1 MKIKRT
7 LSVSLAA
14 LMLAGAI
21 AVSALAAETDPA
33 NANTVDYID
42 EMIEGLKDLPADEN
56 GMPAVIAPA
65 PVADEGDNTV
75 DHVNDM
81 IKGLDGLS
89 TDENGMAPVIAP
101 APANHYT
108 VAKGDSLW
116 KIAQKYLGSG
126 KQWKELYEM
135 NRAAIKDPN
144 LIFAGQELT
153 IPGNTTVSGDVN
165 VAPPSPYIPC
175 ADLAEAEKLA
185 GFTLSVP
192 GAPDVIEAWEGVMIQ
207 AIYGDENETMRIRK
221 GTGSDDISGDYNI
234 YTEVETVDGVTIKGE
249 NDTFSLAVWEK
260 DGYTYSI
267 SVAQAL
273 SQADMLALVA
283 SVK

>member
-14 LMLAGAI
+14 LMLMSAAAI
-21 AVSALAAETDPA
+21 PALAAETTPA

-56 GMPAVIAPA
+56 GMPAVIAPN
-65 PVADEGDNTV
+65 PMADEGNDTV
-75 DHVNDM
+75 DHVDDM
-81 IKGLDGLS
+81 IKGLDNLP

-101 APANHYT
+101 VPADRYT
-108 VAKGDSLW
+108 VVKGDSLW

-126 KQWKELYEM
+126 QQWTELYEM
-135 NRAAIKDPN
+135 NRAAIKDPD
-144 LIFAGQELT
+144 LIFVGQALT
-153 IPGNTTVSGDVN
+153 IPGNTAVSGDVN

-192 GAPDVIEAWEGVMIQ
+192 GTPDVVEAWEGVMIQ
-207 AIYGDENETMRIRK
+207 AIYGGENETMRIRK
-221 GTGSDDISGDYNI
+221 GTGSDDISGDCNI

-249 NDTFSLAVWEK
+249 HDAFSLAIWEE
-260 DGYTYSI
+260 DGYSYSI

>member
-1 MKIKRT
+1 MKIKKT

-14 LMLAGAI
+14 LMLVGATAG
-21 AVSALAAETDPA
+21 SALAAETDPA
-33 NANTVDYID
+33 NADTVDYVD

-56 GMPAVIAPA
+56 GMPAVIAPN
-65 PVADEGDNTV
+65 PMADESDDTV
-75 DHVNDM
+75 EHVDEM
-81 IKGLDGLS
+81 IEGLDGLPA
-89 TDENGMAPVIAP
+89 DENGTAPVIAP
-101 APANHYT
+101 APADRYT
-108 VAKGDSLW
+108 VVKGDSLW
-116 KIAQKYLGSG
+116 KIAQEYLGSG
-126 KQWKELYEM
+126 RQWTELYEM
-135 NRAAIKDPN
+135 NRAAIKDPD
-144 LIFAGQELT
+144 LIFVGQTLT
-153 IPGNTTVSGDVN
+153 IPGNTAVSGDVN

-249 NDTFSLAVWEK
+249 NGAFSLAVWEE
-260 DGYTYSI
+260 DGYTYSV
-267 SVAQAL
+267 SVDQAL
-273 SQADMLALVA
+273 PQADMLALVA